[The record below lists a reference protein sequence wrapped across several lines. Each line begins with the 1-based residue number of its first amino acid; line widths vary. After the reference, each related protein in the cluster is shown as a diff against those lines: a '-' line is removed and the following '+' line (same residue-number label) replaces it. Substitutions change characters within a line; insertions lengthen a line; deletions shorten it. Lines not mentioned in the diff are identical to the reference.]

1 MKITIIK
8 YLILSGKI
16 AGAITSVVLMGYGF
30 YSWSKKQ
37 GVDEA
42 TRNVKEV
49 SYEGKIDKL
58 ILSDSLKTITLQ
70 ELITKQN
77 EMSEKQEEFK
87 AWGNSLRG
95 VVLDIAKNQK
105 VTLDQMQQYME
116 STPVLK
122 KKLMTQYTGQ

>member
-1 MKITIIK
+1 MKTTILK

-16 AGAITSVVLMGYGF
+16 AGAITSVVLMAYGF

-42 TRNVKEV
+42 TANIKEV
-49 SYEGKIDKL
+49 SYEGKIDRL
-58 ILSDSLKTITLQ
+58 IVADSLKTITLQ
-70 ELITKQN
+70 ELINNQN
-77 EMSEKQEEFK
+77 EMIVKQEEQK
-87 AWGNSLRG
+87 NAYNSLRI

-105 VTLDQMQQYME
+105 VTLDQMQQYIE

-122 KKLMTQYTGQ
+122 KKLLTP